1 MATVVVSPL
10 TTKSPPTVTLP
21 VVVAVANVTFASV
34 VRSWFTTLVSS
45 TVNVFE
51 AALNVSVPSLPSP
64 IVKLS
69 LRVIERSAP
78 AAFIVT
84 LLFCVVKSPAVV
96 KAPPIVTMFPPILAF
111 ACTVCN
117 LPNDPVDVAL
127 ALI

>member
-96 KAPPIVTMFPPILAF
+96 KALPIVTGKH
-111 ACTVCN
+111 
-117 LPNDPVDVAL
+117 
-127 ALI
+127 